1 MLCITSPAT
10 GSANEKALFAE
21 TLNEIG
27 LTNISMFALQCCR
40 KFEISGKTISSNL
53 NPLMHNVPKWSGT
66 L

>member
-10 GSANEKALFAE
+10 GSVNEKALFAE
-21 TLNEIG
+21 TLG
-27 LTNISMFALQCCR
+27 LTNISMFAVQCCR

-53 NPLMHNVPKWSGT
+53 NPLIHNVPKWSGT